1 MEIFDIPEQDY
12 LMLYDALLEKRAKI
26 KREEEIGFAYVGK
39 DYQMEDID
47 HCDFL
52 PDESE
57 ARAKYKYYCPI
68 CLRYFNVMLTSDC
81 CNNYICHLC
90 IDDLQT

>member
-1 MEIFDIPEQDY
+1 MKYFNQIFDIPEQDY

-47 HCDFL
+47 RL
-52 PDESE
+52 
-57 ARAKYKYYCPI
+57 AKEMREI
-68 CLRYFNVMLTSDC
+68 FNLEDKFNKRKKCTL
-81 CNNYICHLC
+81 N
-90 IDDLQT
+90 

>member
-1 MEIFDIPEQDY
+1 MKYFNQIFDIPEQDY

-47 HCDFL
+47 RL
-52 PDESE
+52 
-57 ARAKYKYYCPI
+57 AKEMREI
-68 CLRYFNVMLTSDC
+68 FNLEDKFNKGKKCTL
-81 CNNYICHLC
+81 N
-90 IDDLQT
+90 

>member
-1 MEIFDIPEQDY
+1 MKYFNQLFDITDQDY

-47 HCDFL
+47 RL
-52 PDESE
+52 
-57 ARAKYKYYCPI
+57 AKEMWGI
-68 CLRYFNVMLTSDC
+68 FNLEDNFNKGKKCTL
-81 CNNYICHLC
+81 N
-90 IDDLQT
+90 